1 MRHLHDHIGKT
12 IGQAAL
18 SLSGA
23 TEVEAVIAPDARR
36 ADLRHDPDPARGAE
50 RALLGLLGRMAS
62 FLCIIELYSGAP
74 DVDDGIACL
83 LKLIAFRQ
91 QRQRE
96 ADRQRE
102 EYKERLQKE
111 EPAES
116 PPPPA
121 PFVSPRCW
129 IIAARRPS
137 AALAMFGATAAPGWP
152 PGAYFGTGVLFGADG
167 VLHIGIVA
175 AGELPRERSTLLV
188 RFLAAGPLL
197 KEAIAD
203 LALLEE
209 GAPER
214 TVAEKVLVDLEH
226 VLGAKPSPTPE
237 EEEFVVSMQGSWT
250 DARRIGR
257 DEGRD
262 EGRAEAR
269 ARDVLTAL
277 RVRGIVVPEPMR
289 ERIMA
294 EKDPERLERWLE
306 RAILAASAAEVIDE
320 PGRAA

>member
-1 MRHLHDHIGKT
+1 VRHLHDHIGKT
-12 IGQAAL
+12 IGHAAL
-18 SLSGA
+18 SLSGPTA
-23 TEVEAVIAPDARR
+23 VEAVIAPDARR
-36 ADLRHDPDPARGAE
+36 ADLRHDPDPARDAE

-62 FLCIIELYSGAP
+62 FLCLIELYSGAP
-74 DVDDGIACL
+74 DVDDALACL
-83 LKLIAFRQ
+83 MKLIAFRQ

-102 EYKERLQKE
+102 EYRERVQKE
-111 EPAES
+111 TPGES
-116 PPPPA
+116 LPPPA

-129 IIAARRPS
+129 IIAARRPV
-137 AALAMFGATAAPGWP
+137 AALAMFGATAAPNWP
-152 PGAYFGTGVLFGADG
+152 PGVYFGTGMLFGAEG
-167 VLHIGIVA
+167 VLHLGIVD

-197 KEAIAD
+197 KGAIAD

-214 TVAEKVLVDLEH
+214 AVAEKVLLELEH
-226 VLGAKPSPTPE
+226 VLGAKPGPTPE

-257 DEGRD
+257 DEGR
-262 EGRAEAR
+262 AEAR

-277 RVRGIVVPEPMR
+277 RVRNIVVPEAVR
-289 ERIMA
+289 DRILA

>member
-18 SLSGA
+18 SLSGS
-23 TEVEAVIAPDARR
+23 TEIEAVIAPDARR
-36 ADLRHDPDPARGAE
+36 ADLRHDPDPARDAE

-62 FLCIIELYSGAP
+62 FLCLIELYSGAP
-74 DVDDGIACL
+74 DVDDSIACL
-83 LKLIAFRQ
+83 MKLIAFRQ

-102 EYKERLQKE
+102 EHRERVQREAPE
-111 EPAES
+111 ES
-116 PPPPA
+116 LPPPA
-121 PFVSPRCW
+121 PFVIPWCW
-129 IIAARRPS
+129 IIATRRPAS
-137 AALAMFGATAAPGWP
+137 ALVMFGATVAPGWP
-152 PGAYFGTGVLFGADG
+152 PGVYFGTGALFGTEG
-167 VLHIGIVA
+167 VLRIGIVD

-197 KEAIAD
+197 REAIAD

-214 TVAEKVLVDLEH
+214 AVAEKVLVDLEH

-237 EEEFVVSMQGSWT
+237 EEEFVVSMQGSWS
-250 DARRIGR
+250 DARKIGR
-257 DEGRD
+257 TE
-262 EGRAEAR
+262 EA
-269 ARDVLTAL
+269 AQAVLTVF
-277 RVRGIVVPEPMR
+277 RVRGIVVPDSVR
-289 ERIMA
+289 ERILA
-294 EKDPERLERWLE
+294 EKDPAQLERWLE